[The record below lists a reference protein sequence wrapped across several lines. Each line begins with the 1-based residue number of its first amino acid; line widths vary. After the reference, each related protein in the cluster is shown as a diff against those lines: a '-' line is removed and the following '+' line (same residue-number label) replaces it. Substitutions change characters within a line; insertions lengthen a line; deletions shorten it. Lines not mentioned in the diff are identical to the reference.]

1 MAEAQRI
8 AKLLKHGYDGTP
20 WYGTALRKMLAD
32 ITAEQAAARPI
43 AGAHTIWQ
51 EVLHA
56 ITWRQVACRLL
67 RGEAVPNVSDE
78 ENWPEPRG
86 SDEAAWQRTLEEL
99 AETQRELES
108 ALDGLTDAQL
118 EEKACDK
125 PFKIY
130 VLLHGII
137 HHDAYH
143 AGQIAILKNL
153 LR

>member
-1 MAEAQRI
+1 MAEVQRI

-20 WYGTALRKMLAD
+20 WYGIALRKMLAD
-32 ITAEQAAARPI
+32 VTAEQASARPI
-43 AGAHTIWQ
+43 PGAHSIWQ

-56 ITWRQVACRLL
+56 IAWRHVTCRLL

-78 ENWPEPRG
+78 ENWPEPQNC
-86 SDEAAWQRTLEEL
+86 DDAAWQQTLDDL
-99 AETQRELES
+99 GETQRDLQ
-108 ALDGLTDAQL
+108 AAIDGLTDAQL
-118 EEKACDK
+118 QEKACGK
-125 PFKIY
+125 PFSIY

-143 AGQIAILKNL
+143 AGQIAMLKNQ